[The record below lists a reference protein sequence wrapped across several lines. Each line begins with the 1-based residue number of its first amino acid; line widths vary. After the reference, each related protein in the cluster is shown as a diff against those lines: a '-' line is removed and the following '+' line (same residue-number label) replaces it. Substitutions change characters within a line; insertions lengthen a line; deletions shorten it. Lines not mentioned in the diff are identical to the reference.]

1 MGTPRGREARLRP
14 QFASLYGG
22 IDPGVWIPVETL
34 LRQVTEIVHKDRTK
48 SGVITGERILLDE
61 HFDFRG
67 TSPRPEGLPH
77 ESSRMSDA
85 GAEPDTTPDLEPFT
99 RRERGE

>member
-1 MGTPRGREARLRP
+1 MGAPRGREARLRK

-22 IDPGVWIPVETL
+22 IDAGVWIPVETL
-34 LRQVTEIVHKDRTK
+34 LRQVTDIVHRDRSK
-48 SGVITGERILLDE
+48 SGVITGERLLLDE

-67 TSPRPEGLPH
+67 ASPRPQGLPPD
-77 ESSRMSDA
+77 SSRMSDA
-85 GAEPDTTPDLEPFT
+85 GADPNATPDLEQFT

>member
-1 MGTPRGREARLRP
+1 MAPPRGREARLRK
-14 QFASLYGG
+14 QFASLYSG

-34 LRQVTEIVHKDRTK
+34 LRQVTEMVHKDRTK

-67 TSPRPEGLPH
+67 VSPRPEGLPR

-85 GAEPDTTPDLEPFT
+85 AAEPETTPDVEPFT
-99 RRERGE
+99 QRERRE